1 MVQIVPVAMT
11 FFMVDF
17 FCSGDIIPHLFFI
30 VPKLVN
36 GALYKFPQL
45 TLVSPPVV
53 ILSPNKLVVVLL
65 GVVSNTGGSFSFGL
79 SYP

>member
-1 MVQIVPVAMT
+1 MT
-11 FFMVDF
+11 FLMVDF
-17 FCSGDIIPHLFFI
+17 FCSGDIIPHLFFM

-45 TLVSPPVV
+45 TLVSPPT
-53 ILSPNKLVVVLL
+53 VVVAPNRSVSVLP

-79 SYP
+79 LY